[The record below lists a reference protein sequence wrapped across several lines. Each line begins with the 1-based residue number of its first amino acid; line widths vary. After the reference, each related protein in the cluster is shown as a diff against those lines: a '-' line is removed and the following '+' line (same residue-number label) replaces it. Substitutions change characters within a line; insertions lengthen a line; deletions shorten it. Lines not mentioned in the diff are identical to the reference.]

1 MPDICVVRR
10 AFSGSARWFDW
21 DEVRFRPFRLVTATS
36 GVADPVGTAGPVP
49 TAGGVVA
56 DAEQRGVGRSLRRQR
71 GRLGVPKAIT
81 AAAHK
86 LARIVYHL
94 MRYGEAY
101 VKQTEKQYAAEVRER
116 QEKQL
121 KRRAKELGF
130 ELKKVEPPAE

>member
-1 MPDICVVRR
+1 MGRLGLCRLLAAWSLMPSKG
-10 AFSGSARWFDW
+10 ALGAY
-21 DEVRFRPFRLVTATS
+21 
-36 GVADPVGTAGPVP
+36 
-49 TAGGVVA
+49 
-56 DAEQRGVGRSLRRQR
+56 LRRQR
-71 GRLGVPKAIT
+71 CRLGAPKAIT

-121 KRRAKELGF
+121 ARRAKELGF